1 MIVWALFHTDNTNW
15 RQLEENC
22 LITISDIANIIESV
36 ITISDIA
43 NIIESV
49 ITISD
54 TANIIE
60 SVH

>member
-36 ITISDIA
+36 ITISD
-43 NIIESV
+43 
-49 ITISD
+49 